1 MSIEHPPEED
11 LVMYF
16 YRESDPAE
24 REKLQAHLEQCGP
37 CRAAYQRLEKVLAAC
52 DELPVPEPHLAFESR
67 MWNRIEPQL
76 HPLKRREGWWES
88 AQGWLNSRWMAAAAV
103 AAMLLV
109 AFFAGRFTRP
119 SSTTPK
125 LVAITAD
132 GSQRVLLV
140 ALGDHLERSQMVLT
154 ELANSPNGL
163 GDSPLERERARTLV
177 SENRMYRQTSAEA
190 DPAMA
195 QVLDELERV
204 LLDISH
210 GTDTREIKAR
220 IDSESLLFKL
230 RVLGGNLNRTNRSS
244 QSDATPRLPSKET
257 L

>member
-16 YRESDPAE
+16 YRESELAE
-24 REKLQAHLEQCGP
+24 REKLRAHLDQCAA
-37 CRAAYQRLEKVLAAC
+37 CRAAYQRLEKVLTAC
-52 DELPVPEPHLAFESR
+52 DELPVPEPHMAFESR

-76 HPLKRREGWWES
+76 YPLNRRTAWWAS
-88 AQGWLNSRWMAAAAV
+88 AQGWLNSRWMAGAVV

-119 SSTTPK
+119 ASMTPRV
-125 LVAITAD
+125 VAITAD

-154 ELANSPNGL
+154 ELANAPNGL
-163 GDSPLERERARTLV
+163 GDSALERERARMLV

-204 LLDISH
+204 LMDISH

-230 RVLGGNLNRTNRSS
+230 RVLGANLNRTNGSS
-244 QSDATPRLPSKET
+244 QSDAAPRLPSKET